1 LKLKKKFITIINKKL
16 KSKVI
21 VIKVATIDI
30 GSNAIR
36 LLISNIFNV
45 KGKKYHTKNSL
56 YRVQLRLGD
65 DSFNQGKIS
74 LKNLKKLISTLNSFK
89 LIMEIN
95 EIKDYLAYATS
106 AMRNII
112 NSEEIIKSLEIET
125 GIKVEIIS
133 GKRESE
139 IVSNNDISS
148 HIGKTKNYCFIDV
161 GGGSTEVVIYKK
173 SKFYKS
179 KSFKIGGVRL
189 INDLVKN
196 STWEYFGNW
205 LKKNAVELKKLKIIG
220 IGGNIN
226 KIYKISGT
234 KYTKP
239 LTRKSFKKTLDKLEK
254 MSLEKKLI
262 KLKLNPDR
270 IDVIVPAGKIYYFL
284 MKTLDIQEIYV
295 PRIGLADG
303 MVNEII

>member
-1 LKLKKKFITIINKKL
+1 LKNKL
-16 KSKVI
+16 EI
-21 VIKVATIDI
+21 DKVATIDI

-36 LLISNIFNV
+36 LLISNVFSVN
-45 KGKKYHTKNSL
+45 GKLHHTKNSL

-65 DSFNQGKIS
+65 DSFNKGIIS
-74 LKNLKKLISTLNSFK
+74 PKNLDKLKSTLKSFK
-89 LIMEIN
+89 FLMDVN
-95 EIKDYLAYATS
+95 DVKKYLAYATS
-106 AMRNII
+106 AMRSISNA
-112 NSEEIIKSLEIET
+112 EKLLKSLEIET
-125 GIKVEIIS
+125 GVKVEIIT
-133 GKRESE
+133 GKKESE
-139 IVSNNDISS
+139 IVAKNDIST

-173 SKFYKS
+173 GEFYKS

-189 INDLVKN
+189 INGLVED
-196 STWEYFGNW
+196 STWKEFELW
-205 LKKNAVELKKLKIIG
+205 LKSHAVELKKLKIIG

-226 KIYKISGT
+226 KIYKLSGV

-239 LTRKSFKKTLDKLEK
+239 LERKRFKKTLVRLEN
-254 MSLEKKLI
+254 MSYTKKLT

-270 IDVIVPAGKIYYFL
+270 IDVIVPAGKIYFFM
-284 MKTLDIQEIYV
+284 MKTLGIKEIYV

>member
-1 LKLKKKFITIINKKL
+1 MKNKLEID
-16 KSKVI
+16 
-21 VIKVATIDI
+21 KVATIDI

-36 LLISNIFNV
+36 LLISNVFSIN
-45 KGKKYHTKNSL
+45 GKLHHTKNSL

-65 DSFNQGKIS
+65 DSFNKGIIS
-74 LKNLKKLISTLNSFK
+74 PKNLDKLKSTLKSFK
-89 LIMEIN
+89 FLMDVN
-95 EIKDYLAYATS
+95 DVKKYLAYATS
-106 AMRNII
+106 AMRSISNA
-112 NSEEIIKSLEIET
+112 EKLLKSLEIET
-125 GIKVEIIS
+125 GVKVEIIT
-133 GKRESE
+133 GKKESE
-139 IVSNNDISS
+139 IVAKNDIST

-173 SKFYKS
+173 GEFYKS

-189 INDLVKN
+189 INGLVED
-196 STWEYFGNW
+196 STWKEFELW
-205 LKKNAVELKKLKIIG
+205 LKSHAVELKKLKIIG

-226 KIYKISGT
+226 KIYKLSGV

-239 LTRKSFKKTLDKLEK
+239 LERKRFKKTLVRLEN
-254 MSLEKKLI
+254 MSYTKKLT

-270 IDVIVPAGKIYYFL
+270 IDVIVPAGKIYFFM
-284 MKTLDIQEIYV
+284 MKTLGIKEIYV

>member
-1 LKLKKKFITIINKKL
+1 LKNKL
-16 KSKVI
+16 EI
-21 VIKVATIDI
+21 DKVATIDI

-36 LLISNIFNV
+36 LLISNVFSVN
-45 KGKKYHTKNSL
+45 GKLHHTKNSL

-65 DSFNQGKIS
+65 ESFNKGMIGP
-74 LKNLKKLISTLNSFK
+74 KNLDKLKSTLKSFK
-89 LIMEIN
+89 LLMDVN
-95 EIKDYLAYATS
+95 DVKKYLAYATS
-106 AMRNII
+106 AMRSISNT
-112 NSEEIIKSLEIET
+112 EKLLKSLEIET
-125 GIKVEIIS
+125 GVKVEIIS
-133 GKRESE
+133 GKKESQ
-139 IVSNNDISS
+139 IVAKNDIST

-173 SKFYKS
+173 GEFYKS

-189 INDLVKN
+189 INGLVED
-196 STWEYFGNW
+196 STWKEFELW
-205 LKKNAVELKKLKIIG
+205 LKSHAVELKKLKIIG

-226 KIYKISGT
+226 KLYKLSGV

-239 LTRKSFKKTLDKLEK
+239 IERKRFKKTLVRLEN
-254 MSLEKKLI
+254 MSYTKKLT

-270 IDVIVPAGKIYYFL
+270 IDVIVPAGKIYFFM
-284 MKTLDIQEIYV
+284 MKTLGIKEIYV

>member
-1 LKLKKKFITIINKKL
+1 MKNKFKID
-16 KSKVI
+16 
-21 VIKVATIDI
+21 KVATIDI

-36 LLISNIFNV
+36 LLISNVFSVN
-45 KGKKYHTKNSL
+45 GKLHHTKNSL

-65 DSFNQGKIS
+65 DSFKKGIIS
-74 LKNLKKLISTLNSFK
+74 PKNLEKLKSTLKSFK
-89 LIMEIN
+89 LLMAVN
-95 EIKDYLAYATS
+95 DVKKYLAYATS
-106 AMRNII
+106 AMRSIRNAEKIL
-112 NSEEIIKSLEIET
+112 KSLEIET
-125 GIKVEIIS
+125 GVKVEIIT
-133 GKRESE
+133 GKKESE
-139 IVSNNDISS
+139 IVAKNDIST

-173 SKFYKS
+173 GEFYKS

-189 INDLVKN
+189 INGLVED
-196 STWEYFGNW
+196 STWKEFELW
-205 LKKNAVELKKLKIIG
+205 LKSHAVELKKLKIIG

-226 KIYKISGT
+226 KLYKLSGV

-239 LTRKSFKKTLDKLEK
+239 LERKRFKKTLVRLEN
-254 MSLEKKLI
+254 MSYTKKLT

-270 IDVIVPAGKIYYFL
+270 IDVIVPAGKIYFFM
-284 MKTLDIQEIYV
+284 MKTLGIKEIYV

>member
-1 LKLKKKFITIINKKL
+1 MKNKLEID
-16 KSKVI
+16 
-21 VIKVATIDI
+21 KVATIDI

-36 LLISNIFNV
+36 LLISNVFSVN
-45 KGKKYHTKNSL
+45 GKLNHTKNSL

-65 DSFNQGKIS
+65 DSFKKGIIS
-74 LKNLKKLISTLNSFK
+74 PKNLDKLKSTLKSFK
-89 LIMEIN
+89 LLMDVN
-95 EIKDYLAYATS
+95 DVKKYLAYATS
-106 AMRNII
+106 AMRSISNA
-112 NSEEIIKSLEIET
+112 EKVLKSLEIET
-125 GIKVEIIS
+125 GVKVEIIT
-133 GKRESE
+133 GKKESE
-139 IVSNNDISS
+139 IVAKNDIST

-173 SKFYKS
+173 GEFYKS

-189 INDLVKN
+189 INGLVED
-196 STWEYFGNW
+196 STWKEFELW
-205 LKKNAVELKKLKIIG
+205 LKNNAVELKKLKIIG

-226 KIYKISGT
+226 KLYKLSGI

-239 LTRKSFKKTLDKLEK
+239 LDRKRFKKTLIRLEK
-254 MSLEKKLI
+254 MSYTKKLT

-270 IDVIVPAGKIYYFL
+270 IDVIVPAGKIYFFM
-284 MKTLDIQEIYV
+284 MKTLGIKEIYV

>member
-1 LKLKKKFITIINKKL
+1 LKNKL
-16 KSKVI
+16 EI
-21 VIKVATIDI
+21 DKVATIDI

-36 LLISNIFNV
+36 LLISNVFSVN
-45 KGKKYHTKNSL
+45 GKLQHTKNSL

-65 DSFNQGKIS
+65 DSFNKGIIS
-74 LKNLKKLISTLNSFK
+74 PKNLDKLKSTLKSFK
-89 LIMEIN
+89 FLMDVN
-95 EIKDYLAYATS
+95 DVKKYLAYATS
-106 AMRNII
+106 AMRSISNA
-112 NSEEIIKSLEIET
+112 EKLLKSLEIET
-125 GIKVEIIS
+125 GVKVEIIT
-133 GKRESE
+133 GKKESE
-139 IVSNNDISS
+139 IVAKNDIST

-173 SKFYKS
+173 GEFYKS

-189 INDLVKN
+189 INGLVED
-196 STWEYFGNW
+196 STWKEFELW
-205 LKKNAVELKKLKIIG
+205 LKSHAVELKKLKIIG

-226 KIYKISGT
+226 KIYKLSGV

-239 LTRKSFKKTLDKLEK
+239 LERKRFKKTLVRLEN
-254 MSLEKKLI
+254 MSYTKKLT

-270 IDVIVPAGKIYYFL
+270 IDVIVPAGKIYFFM
-284 MKTLDIQEIYV
+284 MKTLGIKEIYV

>member
-1 LKLKKKFITIINKKL
+1 M
-16 KSKVI
+16 KSKVDI
-21 VIKVATIDI
+21 DKVATIDI

-36 LLISNIFNV
+36 LLISNVFSVN
-45 KGKKYHTKNSL
+45 GRLHHTKNSL

-65 DSFNQGKIS
+65 DSFKKGVIS
-74 LKNLKKLISTLNSFK
+74 PKNIKKLKSTLQSFK
-89 LIMEIN
+89 LLMDVN
-95 EIKDYLAYATS
+95 DVKKYLAYATS

-112 NSEEIIKSLEIET
+112 NAEKLVKSLEIET
-125 GIKVEIIS
+125 GVKVEIIT
-133 GKRESE
+133 GIKESE
-139 IVSNNDISS
+139 IVAKNDIST

-173 SKFYKS
+173 GKFYKS

-189 INDLVKN
+189 INGLVKD
-196 STWEYFGNW
+196 STWKEFELW
-205 LKKNAVELKKLKIIG
+205 LKSHAVELKKLKIIG

-226 KIYKISGT
+226 KLYKLSGV

-239 LTRKSFKKTLDKLEK
+239 LERKRFKKTLVRLEN
-254 MSLEKKLI
+254 MSYTKKLT

-270 IDVIVPAGKIYYFL
+270 IDVIVPAGKIYFFM
-284 MKTLDIQEIYV
+284 MKTLGIKEIYV

>member
-1 LKLKKKFITIINKKL
+1 MKNKLEID
-16 KSKVI
+16 
-21 VIKVATIDI
+21 KVATIDI

-36 LLISNIFNV
+36 LLISNVFSVN
-45 KGKKYHTKNSL
+45 GKLHHTKNSL

-65 DSFNQGKIS
+65 DSFNKGIIS
-74 LKNLKKLISTLNSFK
+74 PKNLDKLKSTLKSFK
-89 LIMEIN
+89 FLMDVN
-95 EIKDYLAYATS
+95 DVKKYLAYATS
-106 AMRNII
+106 AMRSISNA
-112 NSEEIIKSLEIET
+112 EKLLKSLEIQT
-125 GIKVEIIS
+125 GVKVEIIT
-133 GKRESE
+133 GKKESE
-139 IVSNNDISS
+139 IVAKNDIST

-173 SKFYKS
+173 GEFYKS

-189 INDLVKN
+189 INGLVED
-196 STWEYFGNW
+196 STWKEFELW
-205 LKKNAVELKKLKIIG
+205 LKSHAVELKKLKIIG

-226 KIYKISGT
+226 KLYKLSGV

-239 LTRKSFKKTLDKLEK
+239 LERKRFKKTLVRLEN
-254 MSLEKKLI
+254 MSYTKKLT

-270 IDVIVPAGKIYYFL
+270 IDVIVPAGKIYFFM
-284 MKTLDIQEIYV
+284 MKTLGIKEIYV

>member
-1 LKLKKKFITIINKKL
+1 MKNKLEID
-16 KSKVI
+16 
-21 VIKVATIDI
+21 KVATIDI

-36 LLISNIFNV
+36 LLISNVFSVN
-45 KGKKYHTKNSL
+45 GKLHHTKNSL

-65 DSFNQGKIS
+65 DSFKKGIIS
-74 LKNLKKLISTLNSFK
+74 PKNLEKLKSTLKSFK
-89 LIMEIN
+89 FLMDVN
-95 EIKDYLAYATS
+95 DVKKYLAYATS
-106 AMRNII
+106 AMRSISNA
-112 NSEEIIKSLEIET
+112 EKLLKSLEIET
-125 GIKVEIIS
+125 GVKVEIIT
-133 GKRESE
+133 GKKESE
-139 IVSNNDISS
+139 IVAKNDIST

-173 SKFYKS
+173 GEFYKS

-189 INDLVKN
+189 INGLVED
-196 STWEYFGNW
+196 STWKEFELW
-205 LKKNAVELKKLKIIG
+205 LKSHAVELKKLKIIG

-226 KIYKISGT
+226 KLYKLSGV

-239 LTRKSFKKTLDKLEK
+239 LERKRFKKTLVRLEN
-254 MSLEKKLI
+254 MSYTKKLT

-270 IDVIVPAGKIYYFL
+270 IDVIVPAGKIYFFM
-284 MKTLDIQEIYV
+284 MKTLGIKEIYV

>member
-1 LKLKKKFITIINKKL
+1 MKNKLEID
-16 KSKVI
+16 
-21 VIKVATIDI
+21 KVATIDI

-36 LLISNIFNV
+36 LLISNVFSVN
-45 KGKKYHTKNSL
+45 GKLHHTKNSL

-65 DSFNQGKIS
+65 DSFNKGIIS
-74 LKNLKKLISTLNSFK
+74 PKNLDKLKSTLKSFK
-89 LIMEIN
+89 FLMDVN
-95 EIKDYLAYATS
+95 DVKKYLAYATS
-106 AMRNII
+106 AMRSISNAEKIL
-112 NSEEIIKSLEIET
+112 KSLEIET
-125 GIKVEIIS
+125 GVKVEIIT
-133 GKRESE
+133 GKKESE
-139 IVSNNDISS
+139 IVAKNDIST

-173 SKFYKS
+173 GEFYKS

-189 INDLVKN
+189 INGLVED
-196 STWEYFGNW
+196 STWKEFELW
-205 LKKNAVELKKLKIIG
+205 LKSHAVELKKLKIIG

-226 KIYKISGT
+226 KIYKLSGV

-239 LTRKSFKKTLDKLEK
+239 LERKRFKKTLVRLEN
-254 MSLEKKLI
+254 MSYTKKLT

-270 IDVIVPAGKIYYFL
+270 IDVIVPAGKIYFFM
-284 MKTLDIQEIYV
+284 MKTLGIKEIYV

>member
-1 LKLKKKFITIINKKL
+1 MKNKLEID
-16 KSKVI
+16 
-21 VIKVATIDI
+21 KVATIDI

-36 LLISNIFNV
+36 LLISNVFSVN
-45 KGKKYHTKNSL
+45 GKLHHTKNSL

-65 DSFNQGKIS
+65 DSFNEGIIS
-74 LKNLKKLISTLNSFK
+74 PKNLDKLKSTLKSFK
-89 LIMEIN
+89 FLMDVN
-95 EIKDYLAYATS
+95 DVKKYLAYATS
-106 AMRNII
+106 AMRSISNA
-112 NSEEIIKSLEIET
+112 EKLLKSLEIET
-125 GIKVEIIS
+125 GVKVEIIT
-133 GKRESE
+133 GKKESE
-139 IVSNNDISS
+139 IVAKNDIST

-173 SKFYKS
+173 GEFYKS

-189 INDLVKN
+189 INGLVED
-196 STWEYFGNW
+196 STWKEFELW
-205 LKKNAVELKKLKIIG
+205 LKSHAVELKKLKIIG

-226 KIYKISGT
+226 KIYKLSGV

-239 LTRKSFKKTLDKLEK
+239 LERKRFKKTLVRLEN
-254 MSLEKKLI
+254 MSYTKKLT

-270 IDVIVPAGKIYYFL
+270 IDVIVPAGKIYFFM
-284 MKTLDIQEIYV
+284 MKTLGIKEIYV

>member
-1 LKLKKKFITIINKKL
+1 LKNKFEID
-16 KSKVI
+16 
-21 VIKVATIDI
+21 KVATIDI

-36 LLISNIFNV
+36 LLISNVFSVN
-45 KGKKYHTKNSL
+45 GKLHHTKNSL

-65 DSFNQGKIS
+65 DSFKKGIIS
-74 LKNLKKLISTLNSFK
+74 PKNLEKLKSTLKSFK
-89 LIMEIN
+89 LLMAVN
-95 EIKDYLAYATS
+95 DVKKYLAYATS
-106 AMRNII
+106 AMRSISNAEKIL
-112 NSEEIIKSLEIET
+112 KSLEIET
-125 GIKVEIIS
+125 GVKVEIIT
-133 GKRESE
+133 GKKESE
-139 IVSNNDISS
+139 IVAKNDIST

-173 SKFYKS
+173 GEFYKS

-189 INDLVKN
+189 INGLVED
-196 STWEYFGNW
+196 STWKEFELW
-205 LKKNAVELKKLKIIG
+205 LKSHAVELKKLKIIG

-226 KIYKISGT
+226 KIYKLSGV

-239 LTRKSFKKTLDKLEK
+239 LERKRFKKTLVRLEN
-254 MSLEKKLI
+254 MSYTKKLT

-270 IDVIVPAGKIYYFL
+270 IDVIVPAGKIYFFM
-284 MKTLDIQEIYV
+284 MKTLGIKEIYV

>member
-1 LKLKKKFITIINKKL
+1 MKNKLEID
-16 KSKVI
+16 
-21 VIKVATIDI
+21 KVATIDI

-36 LLISNIFNV
+36 LLISNVFSVN
-45 KGKKYHTKNSL
+45 GKLHHTKNSL

-65 DSFNQGKIS
+65 DSFNKGIIS
-74 LKNLKKLISTLNSFK
+74 PKNLEKLKSTLKSFK
-89 LIMEIN
+89 LLMDVN
-95 EIKDYLAYATS
+95 DVKKYLAYATS
-106 AMRNII
+106 AMRSISNA
-112 NSEEIIKSLEIET
+112 EKLLKSLEIET
-125 GIKVEIIS
+125 GVKVEIIT
-133 GKRESE
+133 GKKESE
-139 IVSNNDISS
+139 IVAKNDIST

-173 SKFYKS
+173 GEFYKS

-189 INDLVKN
+189 INGLVED
-196 STWEYFGNW
+196 STWKEFELW
-205 LKKNAVELKKLKIIG
+205 LKSHAVELKKLKIIG

-226 KIYKISGT
+226 KLYKLSGV

-239 LTRKSFKKTLDKLEK
+239 LERKRFKKTLVRLEN
-254 MSLEKKLI
+254 MSYTKKLT

-270 IDVIVPAGKIYYFL
+270 IDVIVPAGKIYFFM
-284 MKTLDIQEIYV
+284 MKTLGIKEIYV

>member
-1 LKLKKKFITIINKKL
+1 MKNKLEID
-16 KSKVI
+16 
-21 VIKVATIDI
+21 KVATIDI

-36 LLISNIFNV
+36 LLISNVFSVN
-45 KGKKYHTKNSL
+45 GKLHHTKNSL

-65 DSFNQGKIS
+65 DSFNKGIIS
-74 LKNLKKLISTLNSFK
+74 PKNLDKLKSTLKSFK
-89 LIMEIN
+89 FLMDVN
-95 EIKDYLAYATS
+95 DVKKYLAYATS
-106 AMRNII
+106 AMRSISNA
-112 NSEEIIKSLEIET
+112 EKLLKSLEIET
-125 GIKVEIIS
+125 GVKVEIIT
-133 GKRESE
+133 GKKESE
-139 IVSNNDISS
+139 IVAKNDIST

-173 SKFYKS
+173 GEFYKS

-189 INDLVKN
+189 INGVVED
-196 STWEYFGNW
+196 STWKEFELW
-205 LKKNAVELKKLKIIG
+205 LKSHAVELKKLKIIG

-226 KIYKISGT
+226 KIYKLSGV

-239 LTRKSFKKTLDKLEK
+239 LERKRFKKTLVRLEN
-254 MSLEKKLI
+254 MSYTKKLT

-270 IDVIVPAGKIYYFL
+270 IDVIVPAGKIYFFM
-284 MKTLDIQEIYV
+284 MKTLGIKEIYV

>member
-1 LKLKKKFITIINKKL
+1 MKNKLEID
-16 KSKVI
+16 
-21 VIKVATIDI
+21 KVATIDI

-36 LLISNIFNV
+36 LLISNVFSVN
-45 KGKKYHTKNSL
+45 GKLHHTKNSL

-65 DSFNQGKIS
+65 ESFNKGMIGP
-74 LKNLKKLISTLNSFK
+74 KNLDKLKSTLKSFK
-89 LIMEIN
+89 LLMDVN
-95 EIKDYLAYATS
+95 DVKKYLAYATS
-106 AMRNII
+106 AMRSISNT
-112 NSEEIIKSLEIET
+112 EKLLKSLEIET
-125 GIKVEIIS
+125 GVKVEIIS
-133 GKRESE
+133 GKKESQ
-139 IVSNNDISS
+139 IVAKNDIST

-173 SKFYKS
+173 GEFYKS

-189 INDLVKN
+189 INGLVED
-196 STWEYFGNW
+196 STWKEFELW
-205 LKKNAVELKKLKIIG
+205 LKSHAVELKKLKIIG

-226 KIYKISGT
+226 KLYKLSGV

-239 LTRKSFKKTLDKLEK
+239 IERKRFKKTLVRLEN
-254 MSLEKKLI
+254 MSYTKKLT

-270 IDVIVPAGKIYYFL
+270 IDVIVPAGKIYFFM
-284 MKTLDIQEIYV
+284 MKTLGIKEIYV

>member
-1 LKLKKKFITIINKKL
+1 MKNKLEID
-16 KSKVI
+16 
-21 VIKVATIDI
+21 KVATIDI

-36 LLISNIFNV
+36 LLISNVFSVN
-45 KGKKYHTKNSL
+45 GKLHHTKNSL

-65 DSFNQGKIS
+65 DSFNKGIIS
-74 LKNLKKLISTLNSFK
+74 PKNLDKLKSTLKSFK
-89 LIMEIN
+89 FLMDVIDV
-95 EIKDYLAYATS
+95 KKYLAYATS
-106 AMRNII
+106 AMRSISNA
-112 NSEEIIKSLEIET
+112 EKLLKSLEIET
-125 GIKVEIIS
+125 GVKVEIIT
-133 GKRESE
+133 GKKESE
-139 IVSNNDISS
+139 IVAKNDIST

-173 SKFYKS
+173 GEFYKS

-189 INDLVKN
+189 INGLVED
-196 STWEYFGNW
+196 STWKEFELW
-205 LKKNAVELKKLKIIG
+205 LKSHAVELKKLKIIG

-226 KIYKISGT
+226 KIYKLSGV

-239 LTRKSFKKTLDKLEK
+239 LERKRFKKTLVRLEN
-254 MSLEKKLI
+254 MSYTKKLT

-270 IDVIVPAGKIYYFL
+270 IDVIVPAGKIYFFM
-284 MKTLDIQEIYV
+284 MKTLGIKEIYV

>member
-1 LKLKKKFITIINKKL
+1 MKNKLEID
-16 KSKVI
+16 
-21 VIKVATIDI
+21 KVATIDI

-36 LLISNIFNV
+36 LLISNVFSVN
-45 KGKKYHTKNSL
+45 GKLHHTKNSL

-65 DSFNQGKIS
+65 DSFNKGIIS
-74 LKNLKKLISTLNSFK
+74 PKNLEKLKSTLKSFK
-89 LIMEIN
+89 FLMDVN
-95 EIKDYLAYATS
+95 DVKKYLAYATS
-106 AMRNII
+106 AMRSISNA
-112 NSEEIIKSLEIET
+112 EKLLKSLEIET
-125 GIKVEIIS
+125 GVKVEIIT
-133 GKRESE
+133 GKKESE
-139 IVSNNDISS
+139 IVAKNDIST

-173 SKFYKS
+173 GEFYKS

-189 INDLVKN
+189 INGLVED
-196 STWEYFGNW
+196 STWKEFELW
-205 LKKNAVELKKLKIIG
+205 LKSHAVELKKLKIIG

-226 KIYKISGT
+226 KLYKLSGV

-239 LTRKSFKKTLDKLEK
+239 LERKRFKKTLVRLEN
-254 MSLEKKLI
+254 MSYTKKLT

-270 IDVIVPAGKIYYFL
+270 IDVIVPAGKIYFFM
-284 MKTLDIQEIYV
+284 MKTLGIKEIYV

>member
-1 LKLKKKFITIINKKL
+1 MKNKLEID
-16 KSKVI
+16 
-21 VIKVATIDI
+21 KVATIDI

-36 LLISNIFNV
+36 LLISNVFSVN
-45 KGKKYHTKNSL
+45 GKLHHTKNSL

-65 DSFNQGKIS
+65 DSFNKGIIS
-74 LKNLKKLISTLNSFK
+74 PKNLDKLKSTLKSFK
-89 LIMEIN
+89 LLMDVN
-95 EIKDYLAYATS
+95 DVKKYLAYATS
-106 AMRNII
+106 AMRSISNA
-112 NSEEIIKSLEIET
+112 EKLLKSLEIET
-125 GIKVEIIS
+125 GVKVEIIS
-133 GKRESE
+133 GKKESE
-139 IVSNNDISS
+139 IVAKNDIST

-173 SKFYKS
+173 GEFYKS

-189 INDLVKN
+189 INGLVED
-196 STWEYFGNW
+196 STWKEFELW
-205 LKKNAVELKKLKIIG
+205 LKSHAVELKKLKIIG

-226 KIYKISGT
+226 KLYKLSGV

-239 LTRKSFKKTLDKLEK
+239 LERKRFKKTLVRLEN
-254 MSLEKKLI
+254 MSYTKKLT

-270 IDVIVPAGKIYYFL
+270 IDVIVPAGKIYFFM
-284 MKTLDIQEIYV
+284 MKTLGIKEIYV

>member
-1 LKLKKKFITIINKKL
+1 MKNKLEID
-16 KSKVI
+16 
-21 VIKVATIDI
+21 KVATIDI

-36 LLISNIFNV
+36 LLISNVFSVN
-45 KGKKYHTKNSL
+45 GKLHHTKNSL

-65 DSFNQGKIS
+65 DSFNKGIIS
-74 LKNLKKLISTLNSFK
+74 PKNLEKLKSTLKSFK
-89 LIMEIN
+89 LLMDVN
-95 EIKDYLAYATS
+95 DVKKYLAYATS
-106 AMRNII
+106 AMRSISNT
-112 NSEEIIKSLEIET
+112 EKLLKSLEIET
-125 GIKVEIIS
+125 GVKVEIIS
-133 GKRESE
+133 GKKESQ
-139 IVSNNDISS
+139 IVAKNDIST

-173 SKFYKS
+173 GEFYKS

-189 INDLVKN
+189 INGLVED
-196 STWEYFGNW
+196 STWKEFELW
-205 LKKNAVELKKLKIIG
+205 LKSHAVELKKLKIIG

-226 KIYKISGT
+226 KLYKLSGV

-239 LTRKSFKKTLDKLEK
+239 LERKRFKKTLVRLEN
-254 MSLEKKLI
+254 MSYTKKLT

-270 IDVIVPAGKIYYFL
+270 IDVIVPAGKIYFFM
-284 MKTLDIQEIYV
+284 MKTLGIKEIYV

>member
-1 LKLKKKFITIINKKL
+1 MKNKFEID
-16 KSKVI
+16 
-21 VIKVATIDI
+21 KVATIDI

-36 LLISNIFNV
+36 LLISNVFSVN
-45 KGKKYHTKNSL
+45 GKLHHTKNSL

-65 DSFNQGKIS
+65 DSFKKGIIS
-74 LKNLKKLISTLNSFK
+74 PKNLEKLKSTLKSFK
-89 LIMEIN
+89 LLMAVN
-95 EIKDYLAYATS
+95 DVKKYLAYATS
-106 AMRNII
+106 AMRSISNAEKIL
-112 NSEEIIKSLEIET
+112 KSLEIET
-125 GIKVEIIS
+125 GVKVEIIT
-133 GKRESE
+133 GKKESE
-139 IVSNNDISS
+139 IVAKNDIST

-173 SKFYKS
+173 GEFYKS

-189 INDLVKN
+189 INGLVED
-196 STWEYFGNW
+196 STWKEFELW
-205 LKKNAVELKKLKIIG
+205 LKSHAVELKKLKIIG

-226 KIYKISGT
+226 KLYKLSGV

-239 LTRKSFKKTLDKLEK
+239 LERKRFKKTLVRLEN
-254 MSLEKKLI
+254 MSYTKKLT

-270 IDVIVPAGKIYYFL
+270 IDVIVPAGKIYFFM
-284 MKTLDIQEIYV
+284 MKTLGIKEIYV

>member
-1 LKLKKKFITIINKKL
+1 MKNKLEID
-16 KSKVI
+16 
-21 VIKVATIDI
+21 KVATIDI

-36 LLISNIFNV
+36 LLISNVFSVN
-45 KGKKYHTKNSL
+45 GKLHHTKNSL

-65 DSFNQGKIS
+65 DSFNKGIIS
-74 LKNLKKLISTLNSFK
+74 PKNLEKLKSTLKSFK
-89 LIMEIN
+89 FLMDVN
-95 EIKDYLAYATS
+95 DVKKYLAYATS
-106 AMRNII
+106 AMRSISNA
-112 NSEEIIKSLEIET
+112 EKLLKSLEIET
-125 GIKVEIIS
+125 GLKVEIIT
-133 GKRESE
+133 GKKESE
-139 IVSNNDISS
+139 IVAKNDIST

-173 SKFYKS
+173 GEFYKS

-189 INDLVKN
+189 INGLVED
-196 STWEYFGNW
+196 STWKEFELW
-205 LKKNAVELKKLKIIG
+205 LKSHAVELKKLKIIG

-226 KIYKISGT
+226 KLYKLSGV

-239 LTRKSFKKTLDKLEK
+239 LERKRFKKTLVRLEN
-254 MSLEKKLI
+254 MSYTKKLT

-270 IDVIVPAGKIYYFL
+270 IDVIIPAGKIYFFM
-284 MKTLDIQEIYV
+284 MKTLGIKQIHV

>member
-1 LKLKKKFITIINKKL
+1 MKNKLEID
-16 KSKVI
+16 
-21 VIKVATIDI
+21 KVATIDI

-36 LLISNIFNV
+36 LLISNVFSVN
-45 KGKKYHTKNSL
+45 GKLHHTKNSL

-65 DSFNQGKIS
+65 DSFNKGIIS
-74 LKNLKKLISTLNSFK
+74 PKNLDKLKSTLKSFK
-89 LIMEIN
+89 FLMDVN
-95 EIKDYLAYATS
+95 DVKKYLAYATS
-106 AMRNII
+106 AMRSISNA
-112 NSEEIIKSLEIET
+112 EKLLKSLEIET
-125 GIKVEIIS
+125 GVKVEIIT
-133 GKRESE
+133 GKKESE
-139 IVSNNDISS
+139 IVAKNDIST

-173 SKFYKS
+173 GEFYKS

-189 INDLVKN
+189 INGLVED
-196 STWEYFGNW
+196 STWKEFELW
-205 LKKNAVELKKLKIIG
+205 LKSHAVELKKLKIIG

-226 KIYKISGT
+226 KLYKLSGI

-239 LTRKSFKKTLDKLEK
+239 LDRKRFKKTLIRLEK
-254 MSLEKKLI
+254 MSYTKKLT

-270 IDVIVPAGKIYYFL
+270 IDVIVPAGKIYFFM
-284 MKTLDIQEIYV
+284 MKTLGIKEIYV

>member
-1 LKLKKKFITIINKKL
+1 LKNKL
-16 KSKVI
+16 EI
-21 VIKVATIDI
+21 DKVATIDI

-36 LLISNIFNV
+36 LLISNVFSVN
-45 KGKKYHTKNSL
+45 GKLHHTKNSL

-65 DSFNQGKIS
+65 DSFNKGIIS
-74 LKNLKKLISTLNSFK
+74 PKNLDKLKSTLKSFK
-89 LIMEIN
+89 FLMDVN
-95 EIKDYLAYATS
+95 DVKKYLAYATS
-106 AMRNII
+106 AMRSMSNAKKLL
-112 NSEEIIKSLEIET
+112 KSLEIET
-125 GIKVEIIS
+125 GVKVEIIT
-133 GKRESE
+133 GKKESE
-139 IVSNNDISS
+139 IVAKNDIST

-173 SKFYKS
+173 GEFYKS

-189 INDLVKN
+189 INGLVED
-196 STWEYFGNW
+196 STWKEFELW
-205 LKKNAVELKKLKIIG
+205 LKSHAVELKKLKIIG

-226 KIYKISGT
+226 KIYKLSGV

-239 LTRKSFKKTLDKLEK
+239 LERKRFKKTLVRLEN
-254 MSLEKKLI
+254 MSYTKKLT

-270 IDVIVPAGKIYYFL
+270 IDVIVPAGKIYFFM
-284 MKTLDIQEIYV
+284 MKTLGIKEIYV

>member
-1 LKLKKKFITIINKKL
+1 MKNK
-16 KSKVI
+16 SEI
-21 VIKVATIDI
+21 DKVATIDI

-36 LLISNIFNV
+36 LLISNVFSVN
-45 KGKKYHTKNSL
+45 GKLHHTKNSL

-65 DSFNQGKIS
+65 DSFKKGIIS
-74 LKNLKKLISTLNSFK
+74 PKNLEKLKSTLKSFK
-89 LIMEIN
+89 LLMAVN
-95 EIKDYLAYATS
+95 DVKKYLAYATS
-106 AMRNII
+106 AMRSISNA
-112 NSEEIIKSLEIET
+112 EKLLKSLEIET
-125 GIKVEIIS
+125 GVKVEIIT
-133 GKRESE
+133 GKKESE
-139 IVSNNDISS
+139 IVAKNDIST

-173 SKFYKS
+173 GEFYKS

-189 INDLVKN
+189 INGLVED
-196 STWEYFGNW
+196 STWKEFELW
-205 LKKNAVELKKLKIIG
+205 LKSHAVELKKLKIIG

-226 KIYKISGT
+226 KLYKLSGV

-239 LTRKSFKKTLDKLEK
+239 LERKRFKKTLVRLEN
-254 MSLEKKLI
+254 MSYTKKLT

-270 IDVIVPAGKIYYFL
+270 IDVIVPAGKIYFFM
-284 MKTLDIQEIYV
+284 MKTLGIKEIYV

>member
-1 LKLKKKFITIINKKL
+1 MKNKLEID
-16 KSKVI
+16 
-21 VIKVATIDI
+21 KVATIDI

-36 LLISNIFNV
+36 LLISNVFSLN
-45 KGKKYHTKNSL
+45 GKLHHTKNSL

-65 DSFNQGKIS
+65 DSFNKGIIS
-74 LKNLKKLISTLNSFK
+74 PKNLDKLKSTLKSFK
-89 LIMEIN
+89 FLMDVN
-95 EIKDYLAYATS
+95 DVKKYLAYATS
-106 AMRNII
+106 AMRSISNA
-112 NSEEIIKSLEIET
+112 EKLLKSLEIET
-125 GIKVEIIS
+125 GVKVEIIT
-133 GKRESE
+133 GKKESE
-139 IVSNNDISS
+139 IVAKNDIST

-173 SKFYKS
+173 GEFYKS

-189 INDLVKN
+189 INGLVED
-196 STWEYFGNW
+196 STWKEFELW
-205 LKKNAVELKKLKIIG
+205 LKSHAVELKKLKIIG

-226 KIYKISGT
+226 KIYKLSGV

-239 LTRKSFKKTLDKLEK
+239 LERKRFKKTLVRLEN
-254 MSLEKKLI
+254 MSYTKKLT

-270 IDVIVPAGKIYYFL
+270 IDVIVPAGKIYFFM
-284 MKTLDIQEIYV
+284 MKTLGIKEIYV